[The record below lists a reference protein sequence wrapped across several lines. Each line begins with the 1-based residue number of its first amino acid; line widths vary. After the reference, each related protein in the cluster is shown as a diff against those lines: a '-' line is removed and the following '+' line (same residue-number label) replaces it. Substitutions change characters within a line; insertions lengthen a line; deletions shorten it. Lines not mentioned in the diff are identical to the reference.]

1 MKRLTGIGASRGVAI
16 GRLHF
21 FDNVQR
27 RVEMEKCESPER
39 ELERFEAA
47 RLQSIETL
55 GVLHDK
61 AMEEIGP
68 EESMIFE
75 IHQMMLEDDDYIDS
89 VKAAINDEGYVA
101 EYAVQQAGE
110 QLAGMFALMDDAYM
124 KERASDV
131 LDISNRIIR
140 QLRGELAQD
149 LSDANGQLIIA
160 ARDLLP
166 SETIQMDQSK
176 VQAFV
181 TSAGSK
187 ISHAS
192 ILARTMGIP
201 AVVGLEE
208 QLAELREGDLVV
220 VDGFNGVVLASPDDA
235 TMAEYEL
242 KRQEYLAYKDRLKK
256 LKGTESKTQDGVRV
270 EVCANIGHT
279 SDVSAVLENDGEGI
293 GLFRSEFLYMESN
306 DFPTEQAQFEA
317 YKAVLEKMG
326 DRRVVVRT
334 LDLGADKTAPYFN
347 MPHEDNPAMGYRA
360 IRICLRQTDIFK
372 TQLRALLRASVYG
385 RLAIMFPMITSVE
398 EVQDAKKLLDD
409 CRREL
414 DAEGVAYSD
423 GIEVGIMVETPA
435 AAVISDL
442 LAKEVDFFS
451 IGTNDL
457 TQYTLAV
464 DRMNG
469 NIGSTMYDPRHRAV
483 LRLMRMT
490 AENAVKNGIWC
501 GICGESGADRKLT
514 EAFLAM
520 GVTELSVTPTAIL
533 EIREKIQSINLSS
546 QKESVLE
553 RI

>member
-1 MKRLTGIGASRGVAI
+1 MKKLTGIGASRGVAI